1 MNLHWL
7 LCPCLQFAKVYRFGL
22 YRDSLICIRHMNCN
36 LAIYLYV
43 GFWGPPWYLS
53 CIEMMNSIIHFWL
66 DLWIGLSKLDYRR
79 QWLDSFVLIGRHGS
93 FVDVLLWWV
102 VWVIHFHHAVGL
114 ISLDYGFDSSNE
126 FVLDSQV
133 MIKVRDMYWENA
145 NSCGFWVCVW
155 YLTCTGTWL
164 PFMNGK
170 FRFWDG
176 YAEFMPEVS
185 CFIPMVGM

>member
-1 MNLHWL
+1 MVCLRHG
-7 LCPCLQFAKVYRFGL
+7 CPTRRVCLFSPLPRP
-22 YRDSLICIRHMNCN
+22 
-36 LAIYLYV
+36 
-43 GFWGPPWYLS
+43 GPA
-53 CIEMMNSIIHFWL
+53 
-66 DLWIGLSKLDYRR
+66 GRVAT
-79 QWLDSFVLIGRHGS
+79 LDSFVLIGRHGS

-102 VWVIHFHHAVGL
+102 VWVIHFHHGVGL